1 MKAWRDL
8 KGMPRG
14 VWVLFATTLVNRAGT
29 MVLPFLVLYLTRD
42 LGFTAGQAGA
52 VLFVYGLGALVSAAL
67 SGRLSDVLGPMH
79 VIRDSLFA
87 SGVILLLF
95 PLART
100 HSAVIAMTL
109 ALSLAAEAFRPAS
122 LAVVADLVTP
132 AQRKPAFAL
141 TRLAINLGMS
151 IGPALGGFLATVS
164 FRSLFL
170 VNGTSSLLAGLV
182 MLLALRRAPI
192 HRGHA
197 ETEPGGPV
205 ELPSRRAWSDRR
217 LLFFLAAVF
226 PVALVFFQHM
236 SSMALYL
243 VRDLGLSE
251 IDYGLFFTINTV
263 LIVAL
268 EVPINSATAD
278 WPHRRTLAIG
288 AFLFGAG
295 FGALAF
301 AWNFWSVTATVIVWT
316 FGEMFLFPSLA
327 AYVTDIAP
335 KSRRGEYM
343 GLTQM
348 AMSLAFAVG
357 PWAGTAVLEKFGG
370 KTLWLASFALGL
382 LGTAMMLRLKEEAP
396 ARAEAVTPSP
406 SGGAG

>member
-1 MKAWRDL
+1 
-8 KGMPRG
+8 
-14 VWVLFATTLVNRAGT
+14 

-42 LGFTAGQAGA
+42 LGFTVAQAGV
-52 VLFVYGLGALVSAAL
+52 VLFVYGAGALVSAAL

-87 SGVILLLF
+87 SGGILLLF
-95 PLART
+95 PFART
-100 HSAVIAMTL
+100 HASVIGMTL

-122 LAVVADLVTP
+122 LAVVADLVRP

-151 IGPALGGFLATVS
+151 VGPALGGFLATVS

-170 VNGTSSLLAGLV
+170 VNGTTSIAAGILLV
-182 MLLALRRAPI
+182 LALRRAPV

-205 ELPSRRAWSDRR
+205 ELPSRRAWSDPR
-217 LLFFLAAVF
+217 LLFFLAAIF
-226 PVALVFFQHM
+226 PVGLVFFQHI

-243 VRDLGLSE
+243 VRDLRLSE
-251 IDYGLFFTINTV
+251 IDYGLFFTINTL
-263 LIVAL
+263 LIVVL
-268 EVPINSATAD
+268 EVPINSATAH

-288 AFLFGAG
+288 AFLFGTG

-301 AWNFWSVTATVIVWT
+301 ARDFPTVAATVVIWT

-335 KSRRGEYM
+335 ASRRGEYM

-348 AMSLAFAVG
+348 AISLAFAIG
-357 PWAGTAVLEKFGG
+357 PWAGTTVLERYGG
-370 KTLWLASFALGL
+370 RTLWLAAFVCGL
-382 LGTAMMLRLKEEAP
+382 VGTGMLLRLKEGTA
-396 ARAEAVTPSP
+396 ARAEPVARPV
-406 SGGAG
+406 

>member
-8 KGMPRG
+8 RGMPRG

-52 VLFVYGLGALVSAAL
+52 VLTVYGAGALVSAAL

-79 VIRDSLFA
+79 VIRDSLFLTSA
-87 SGVILLLF
+87 ILLLF
-95 PLART
+95 PFARS
-100 HSAVIAMTL
+100 HSAVVAMTL

-122 LAVVADLVTP
+122 MAVVADLVKP

-170 VNGTSSLLAGLV
+170 VNGTCSLAAGVLLLLA
-182 MLLALRRAPI
+182 MRRAPA

-197 ETEPGGPV
+197 ESEPGGPV
-205 ELPSRRAWSDRR
+205 ELPSKRAWADSR
-217 LLFFLAAVF
+217 LLFFLCAIF
-226 PVALVFFQHM
+226 PVAIVFFQHM
-236 SSMALYL
+236 SSMPLYL
-243 VRDLGLSE
+243 VRDLHLSE
-251 IDYGLFFTINTV
+251 LDYGLFFTINTL
-263 LIVAL
+263 LIVLL
-268 EVPINSATAD
+268 EVPINSATAH
-278 WPHRRTLAIG
+278 WSHRRTLAIG
-288 AFLFGAG
+288 AFLSGAG

-301 AWNFWSVTATVIVWT
+301 AWDFRSVAATVVIWT

-335 KSRRGEYM
+335 RARSGEYM

-357 PWAGTAVLEKFGG
+357 PWAGTAMLEKFGG
-370 KTLWLASFALGL
+370 RTLWLACFVLGL
-382 LGTAMMLRLKEEAP
+382 AGTSMLLRLKGVALGQVEP
-396 ARAEAVTPSP
+396 AKRSV
-406 SGGAG
+406 